1 MFLDKV
7 KPYIHS
13 VEKYEV
19 KTNKESLNIT
29 KKEDSFLF
37 HIDNL
42 NIEIPIDKFKN
53 ILNNPYS
60 TIKHD
65 NFIFKINKPNKF
77 DNFISILLSNGIDN
91 KNIEIISNSI
101 HYKELLNHLNNTNEY
116 ISISKTNDLYNI
128 IIGNKNDVLNFNI
141 HNIFNGKLK
150 TEELLEILNYYKD
163 NNSNI
168 EISLYD
174 NEDIF
179 FKDFNILYIMKE
191 KNYEK
196 YKNDIEKLMFISK
209 DIIENDYIDL
219 NDLNM

>member
-13 VEKYEV
+13 VEKYEI
-19 KTNKESLNIT
+19 KTTKESLNIV

-37 HIDNL
+37 HKDNL
-42 NIEIPIDKFKN
+42 NIEIPIYKFKN

-77 DNFISILLSNGIDN
+77 DDFISILLSNGIDN

-116 ISISKTNDLYNI
+116 ISISKTNNLYNI
-128 IIGNKNDVLNFNI
+128 IIGNKNDILNFNI
-141 HNIFNGKLK
+141 HTIFNAKLK
-150 TEELLEILNYYKD
+150 IEELLEILNYYK
-163 NNSNI
+163 NNKSNI
-168 EISLYD
+168 EIYLYD
-174 NEDIF
+174 NEEEY
-179 FKDFNILYIMKE
+179 FKNFNILYIAKE
-191 KNYEK
+191 KNYEN

-219 NDLNM
+219 NDLNI